1 MQPQPHSQPPTRT
14 SAEPAEAQLTAG
26 APAGL
31 VEIVHRLES
40 EKALDGPVAVIDRL
54 TQPLDAPGPSHL
66 LSGAWMGHALH
77 PLMTDFP
84 LGAWMSATL
93 LDLFGGRRARAAAQG
108 LVAFGVAAAVPT
120 VASGLL
126 EWRRTETP
134 DRRVGVVHAAINTG
148 AALCYARS
156 MVPRARGRG
165 FRAAAWSV
173 AGGLMA
179 TAGGYLGGH
188 LSIARKIGSRDV
200 DLTEP
205 RSSNGTGPRPTV
217 SGT

>member
-1 MQPQPHSQPPTRT
+1 MQPHPEPPAETRP
-14 SAEPAEAQLTAG
+14 EPAEAQLTEG

-54 TQPLDAPGPSHL
+54 TQPLDAPGPSHV

-93 LDLFGGRRARAAAQG
+93 LDLFGGQRARPAAQG
-108 LVAFGVAAAVPT
+108 LVAFGVAAALPT

-134 DRRVGVVHAAINTG
+134 DRRVGVVHAAINSG

-156 MVPRARGRG
+156 MLPRARGRG
-165 FRAAAWSV
+165 VRAAAWSV
-173 AGGLMA
+173 SGGLLA

-188 LSIARKIGSRDV
+188 LSIARKVGSRDV
-200 DLTEP
+200 DLSEP
-205 RSSNGTGPRPTV
+205 RSPNGSGPHRSAV
-217 SGT
+217 SGA

>member
-1 MQPQPHSQPPTRT
+1 M
-14 SAEPAEAQLTAG
+14 AEQQTQG

-31 VEIVHRLES
+31 VQIVHRIE
-40 EKALDGPVAVIDRL
+40 AADQLDGPVAAIDRL
-54 TQPLDAPGPSHL
+54 TTPLDAPGPSHV

-93 LDLFGGRRARAAAQG
+93 LDLLGGRGSRRAAQG
-108 LVAFGVAAAVPT
+108 LVAFGLAAAVPT

-126 EWRRTETP
+126 EWRRTAQP
-134 DRRVGVVHAAINTG
+134 DRRVGVVHAVVNGTAT
-148 AALCYARS
+148 LCYARS
-156 MVPRARGRG
+156 MLPRARGQG

-173 AGGLMA
+173 TGGLIA

-188 LSIARKIGSRDV
+188 LSIARKIGSHDV
-200 DLTEP
+200 DLSEP
-205 RSSNGTGPRPTV
+205 HSSNGHRSTEPAL
-217 SGT
+217 SGS